1 MALRAFRE
9 EFDELAAN
17 MPKAPN
23 LHAAND
29 TGGVAP
35 QDIVKTLS
43 NLDESIASWRALTV
57 GTLHHLRST
66 LVLAEKEGNYGA
78 LRYAC
83 DEALPL
89 VASKVAEVL
98 SLLDRS
104 KDLSIGQEAILER
117 ISARSLA
124 DKGFLKFVKKR
135 RHAVMYG
142 NIEKAQRLFDNVHA
156 MILDFDP
163 EAREIV
169 GKASSNRDIDD
180 FFNGL
185 AAE

>member
-57 GTLHHLRST
+57 GTLHHLRGT
-66 LVLAEKEGNYGA
+66 LVLAEREGNHGA

-89 VASKVAEVL
+89 VASKIAEVL
-98 SLLDRS
+98 LVLDRS
-104 KDLSIGQEAILER
+104 KEFSLDQQATLEQV
-117 ISARSLA
+117 SARSLA
-124 DKGFLKFVKKR
+124 DKGFIKFVRKR
-135 RHAVMYG
+135 RHAITYG
-142 NIEKAQRLFDNVHA
+142 NIEKIQRLFDNVQA

-169 GKASSNRDIDD
+169 GKASSHQDIDD